1 MTATPDMT
9 NYNRGE
15 VILVRYQ
22 VSGRQD
28 SVRPALVVS
37 TDFYHQGRQKVVV
50 AAITSNY
57 PPAHP
62 GDILIERW
70 SEAGLLGPSLVTG
83 VLLTV
88 APERLV
94 RSLGTLSPEEMT
106 EVERSLRLSLSL

>member
-9 NYNRGE
+9 NYDRGD
-15 VILVRYQ
+15 VVLVRCQ
-22 VSGRQD
+22 VSSRQD

-37 TDFYHQGRQKVVV
+37 TDAYRQGRQKVVV

-57 PPAHP
+57 PPAQP

-70 SEAGLLGPSLVTG
+70 PEAGLLGPSLVTG

-94 RSLGTLSPEEMT
+94 RSLGALSSEEMA
-106 EVERSLRLSLSL
+106 EVERSLRLSLLL

>member
-9 NYNRGE
+9 NYNRGD
-15 VILVRYQ
+15 VVLVRCQ

-37 TDFYHQGRQKVVV
+37 TDAYHQRRQKVVV
-50 AAITSNY
+50 AAITSNDR
-57 PPAHP
+57 PPEP

-70 SEAGLLGPSLVTG
+70 PEAGLLGPSLVTG

>member
-9 NYNRGE
+9 TCNRGD
-15 VILVRYQ
+15 VVLVRCQ
-22 VSGRQD
+22 VSSRQD

-37 TDFYHQGRQKVVV
+37 TDAYHQRRQMVVV
-50 AAITSNY
+50 AAITSNQ
-57 PPAHP
+57 PPARP

-94 RSLGTLSPEEMT
+94 RRLGALSHEDMA
-106 EVERSLRLSLSL
+106 EVDSSLRLSLSL